1 MSDFDI
7 AKKIAEHHL
16 VNLAIGIGNS
26 FSSELGIEMTE
37 LKEPNLISSIQDALR
52 NVREEEKNSARN
64 RVRQKFSS
72 LSKHDHDFKNVKEFY
87 SKSKLNFNPR
97 VTFCF
102 LSRHS
107 RVLFFLPI
115 LEQSHKQQFSH
126 NFVDCYKLSN
136 MKTL

>member
-72 LSKHDHDFKNVKEFY
+72 LSVDGYAFKDEIIN
-87 SKSKLNFNPR
+87 S
-97 VTFCF
+97 
-102 LSRHS
+102 
-107 RVLFFLPI
+107 I
-115 LEQSHKQQFSH
+115 
-126 NFVDCYKLSN
+126 
-136 MKTL
+136 